1 MELIG
6 TLKKISETQTF
17 GSGFQKKEV
26 VILTE
31 EQYPQPISVEFT
43 QDKIMLLDQFTEG
56 DAVKISINI
65 RGREWTAPDGVVKF
79 FNSITGWRIER
90 NAPAQALPTS
100 NDVPVTQTAKNDNPF
115 AEEDDDLPF

>member
-43 QDKIMLLDQFTEG
+43 QDKIMLLDQFSEG

-65 RGREWTAPDGVVKF
+65 RGREWQAPDGVVKF

-90 NAPAQALPTS
+90 NAPTQALPTT
-100 NDVPVTQTAKNDNPF
+100 NDVPVAQTAKNDDPF
-115 AEEDDDLPF
+115 SEEDDDLPF